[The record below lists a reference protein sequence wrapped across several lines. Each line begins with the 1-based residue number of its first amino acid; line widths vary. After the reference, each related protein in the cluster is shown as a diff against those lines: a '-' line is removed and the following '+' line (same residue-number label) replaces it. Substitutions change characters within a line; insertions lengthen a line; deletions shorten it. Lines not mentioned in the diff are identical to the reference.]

1 MQTNKRLSLVFT
13 GGFCCVFQ
21 SNWYDCNSVFP
32 QIPQPLTEDSCSTPA
47 WVCWRS
53 LPVKSRLFIP
63 SIRRCCSQIAG
74 SFLLNFV
81 CFIYF
86 TIVEVYFFLTSP
98 ILLISAGEEETDEA
112 GGFFIKALLPT
123 CIGRSHYMQ
132 PQQASSGSE
141 EFSSFPLILLFSQ
154 GGGCPPPG

>member
-1 MQTNKRLSLVFT
+1 MQTNKRFSLVFT

-32 QIPQPLTEDSCSTPA
+32 QISQPLTEDSCSTPA

-53 LPVKSRLFIP
+53 RPVKSRLFIP
-63 SIRRCCSQIAG
+63 SIRRCCSQIPG

-98 ILLISAGEEETDEA
+98 ILLISQL
-112 GGFFIKALLPT
+112 KKSPRLP
-123 CIGRSHYMQ
+123 CV
-132 PQQASSGSE
+132 PL
-141 EFSSFPLILLFSQ
+141 SSFPLILLLWGLSSPQASNCNSHFTK
-154 GGGCPPPG
+154 GRPPLSINSFLHTETRQSL